1 MTPKQREAFA
11 QRILLRRTEL
21 FPKMSLQAFCDL
33 AGITRT
39 TLRIAEDPGSNQN
52 PSEKTLLGLARA
64 LRTTPEELKDEQRIT
79 PDNPLLKDLTEE
91 DLRVAQTYHHAD
103 IAVKQRTLG
112 VLQDRQLAATTKREI
127 APDVATLAKRL
138 TALPPDQRFL
148 ASQLLEQLEAIAGVL
163 GDATLALAMRLQ
175 ALPDDERGDLL
186 EALQQQE
193 QALKKKHQ
201 TGLRGAAPPRRTR
214 TP

>member
-1 MTPKQREAFA
+1 MTPRQREAFA

-52 PSEKTLLGLARA
+52 PSEKTLAGLARA

-112 VLQDRQLAATTKREI
+112 VLQERQLAATTKREI
-127 APDVATLAKRL
+127 TPDIATLAKRF
-138 TALPPDQRFL
+138 TALPPDQRYV
-148 ASQLLEQLEAIAGVL
+148 ASQLLELLERSRSVDETTL
-163 GDATLALAMRLQ
+163 TLAARLQ
-175 ALPDDERGDLL
+175 ALPDDERHDLL

-193 QALKKKHQ
+193 FALQKKHQ
-201 TGLRGAAPPRRTR
+201 TGLRGAATPRRKH